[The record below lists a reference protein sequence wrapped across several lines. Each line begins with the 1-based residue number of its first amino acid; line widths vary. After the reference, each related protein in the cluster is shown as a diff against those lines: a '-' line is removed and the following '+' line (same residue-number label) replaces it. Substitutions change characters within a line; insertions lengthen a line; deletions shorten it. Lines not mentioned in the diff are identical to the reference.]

1 MSWLS
6 SVVRAVTPP
15 KVLRQ
20 AAVALIPW
28 DEVERE
34 VRERVERRL
43 VLVAPLFVARLAAQ
57 EIARDVTA
65 WLRDR
70 LR

>member
-34 VRERVERRL
+34 VVDRVERRL
-43 VLVAPLFVARLAAQ
+43 LTVAPLFVARLAAQ

-65 WLRDR
+65 WMRDR

>member
-1 MSWLS
+1 MSWIS

-43 VLVAPLFVARLAAQ
+43 LTVAPLFVARLVAK